1 MHPDLRVPRRV
12 LLHSYEVY
20 VIADRDWRAAQEEA
34 ALFLP
39 DLPRRRVWQIGA
51 PQSRLRKLY
60 DARSHAVETMTV
72 ARIKLRR
79 AQERVER
86 RMLPAG

>member
-20 VIADRDWRAAQEEA
+20 VLADRDWRAALDEA
-34 ALFLP
+34 ALYVP
-39 DLPRRRVWQIGA
+39 DLPRRRVWWIGA
-51 PQSRLRKLY
+51 PQSRLRRLY
-60 DARSHAVETMTV
+60 EARSHALETMTV

-79 AQERVER
+79 AQERSAR
-86 RMLPAG
+86 RQLPRR